1 MTPQINVEH
10 ARQLLGLLERLDAI
24 KARFETLSEARNSKS
39 ASERLMLSRLVYNTN
54 GQLRSL
60 SIKFGHSDA
69 AMHLIAGKFFAP
81 DDVEFIRDQCADELA
96 YKQAHG
102 DQVTDEVIV
111 AAAALEIEEML
122 PILHKLVD
130 RCATLLTAQL

>member
-10 ARQLLGLLERLDAI
+10 ARQLLGLMERLDAI
-24 KARFETLSEARNSKS
+24 KARFETLPRAQSSKS
-39 ASERLMLSRLVYNTN
+39 VGERLMLSRLVYNTN

-69 AMHLIAGKFFAP
+69 AMELIAAKFTA

-96 YKQAHG
+96 YKHGHG

-111 AAAALEIEEML
+111 AASALEIEEML

-130 RCATLLTAQL
+130 RCASLLTAQL